1 METGKPELD
10 AYWTQWL
17 RESMKMGVDLVE
29 LLEKLRKQGFT
40 DKAIAAGFD
49 AVRPKNDCTEESF
62 SPPLL
67 RRNPPGLR
75 RFDDPRVELYVY
87 DGFLS
92 RRECERLVGLIDHH
106 LRPSTVSFDNGD
118 KGFRTSQ
125 TSHLSHLRS
134 PVALGI
140 DEKICKTLGIRAD
153 YSEGIQAQRYDVGQQ
168 FKPHWDYF
176 PPDSD
181 VYRRLA
187 GIRGNRTW
195 TFMVYL
201 NEGME
206 GGATRFT
213 RIDHA
218 VQPRLGMAVIW
229 NNLKLDGTP
238 NEATMHCGEPVTA
251 GHKLIITKW
260 FRVHGDGPLFHG

>member
-168 FKPHWDYF
+168 FDWHYDGAF
-176 PPDSD
+176 ERATGERS
-181 VYRRLA
+181 RL
-187 GIRGNRTW
+187 
-195 TFMVYL
+195 TFMIYL
-201 NEGME
+201 NDDFL
-206 GGATRFT
+206 GGQTSFES
-213 RIDHA
+213 A
-218 VQPRLGMAVIW
+218 VVVPQTGLALFFVHQILHKGQP
-229 NNLKLDGTP
+229 
-238 NEATMHCGEPVTA
+238 
-251 GHKLIITKW
+251 
-260 FRVHGDGPLFHG
+260 VHRGRKYVLRTDVMYQRQS